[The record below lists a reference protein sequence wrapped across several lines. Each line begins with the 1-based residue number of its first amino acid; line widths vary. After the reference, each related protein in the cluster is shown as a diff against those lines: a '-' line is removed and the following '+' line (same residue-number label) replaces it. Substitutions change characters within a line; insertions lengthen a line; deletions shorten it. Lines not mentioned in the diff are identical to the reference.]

1 MIFKNG
7 GSVTGLTTA
16 AGIWATAG
24 IGLAL
29 GSGMYFLGIICTVV
43 ISLIQKLMHI
53 VTVGADA
60 YKSCN
65 IDILAENTEGFQN
78 TFNDLIKQYDAVVLE
93 CRITRE
99 DNLVRY
105 NATLKSKATISAD
118 DVNKRLS
125 ENATIREVAV
135 ISI

>member
-1 MIFKNG
+1 
-7 GSVTGLTTA
+7 
-16 AGIWATAG
+16 
-24 IGLAL
+24 
-29 GSGMYFLGIICTVV
+29 
-43 ISLIQKLMHI
+43 MHI